1 MARKPMVTRTFQTT
15 KVNVLCM
22 DTSSCEALNKS
33 VTLAGTFKNEDKL
46 MKAVKSVVE
55 VDNIKAVEIV
65 DSEVKDILYGMS
77 EQDFIT
83 NAVKLDPETRKEIAD
98 ETTEE

>member
-33 VTLAGTFKNEDKL
+33 VTLAGTFKNNDKL
-46 MKAVKSVVE
+46 MKAVKSLVE

-65 DSEVKDILYGMS
+65 DSEVEDILYGMP

-83 NAVKLDPETRKEIAD
+83 NAVKLDSETRKEIAD

>member
-15 KVNVLCM
+15 KANVLCM
-22 DTSSCEALNKS
+22 DTASCEALNKS
-33 VTLAGTFKNEDKL
+33 VTLAGTYKNEDKL

-65 DSEVKDILYGMS
+65 DTKVEDILYGMT

-83 NAVKLDPETRKEIAD
+83 NAVKLDPETRKKIEQG
-98 ETTEE
+98 TTEE

>member
-22 DTSSCEALNKS
+22 DTHTCEALNKS
-33 VTLAGTFKNEDKL
+33 VTLAGTFKNEDKM

-65 DSEVKDILYGMS
+65 DTTVEDVLYGMT

-83 NAVKLDPETRKEIAD
+83 NAVKLDPETRKEIAE